1 MSASGR
7 WIVVAMAALLVVLLV
22 ALARGDDHHRG
33 DEVGSLGVP
42 GTSVVQPEGARHG

>member
-1 MSASGR
+1 MSASVR

-42 GTSVVQPEGARHG
+42 GTSVVPHGGTSHG